1 MPKKQSV
8 TDRRTDGRTDGRTDR
23 HGDLY
28 RSRCPRQKSRQI
40 IKKTKKYTNKQS
52 NKQTQKQK
60 QESKDISN
68 TLFKPP
74 LQPSP
79 TIFSLTPFRSPAY
92 SIGMGWPGGNDKTVG
107 PGPAAY
113 KPDSR
118 YNQHGKAGGP
128 YAFATWKPKD
138 PLERR
143 GPGPTDYDT
152 IKKV

>member
-1 MPKKQSV
+1 MDRHTHRNRP
-8 TDRRTDGRTDGRTDR
+8 TDRSIER
-23 HGDLY
+23 HTVT
-28 RSRCPRQKSRQI
+28 RI
-40 IKKTKKYTNKQS
+40 F
-52 NKQTQKQK
+52 
-60 QESKDISN
+60 KDCLS
-68 TLFKPP
+68 
-74 LQPSP
+74 PSFP
-79 TIFSLTPFRSPAY
+79 ASPAY
-92 SIGMGWPGGNDKTVG
+92 SIAHGWPGGKDKTVG

-152 IKKV
+152 IKRVCVNSEAIGPLIQRGPGPTDYDTIKRVCVSC